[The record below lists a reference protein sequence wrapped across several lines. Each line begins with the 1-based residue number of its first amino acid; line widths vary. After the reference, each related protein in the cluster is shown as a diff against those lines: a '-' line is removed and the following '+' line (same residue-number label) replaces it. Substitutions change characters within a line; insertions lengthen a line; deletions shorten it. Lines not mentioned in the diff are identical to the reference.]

1 MQIRKYEP
9 KDADALRYVCLYCD
23 GFEKYSDDTK
33 KFILSTY
40 CDYYIE
46 IEPENCFVAADENDK
61 AIGYVMCSENADRF
75 LDIFNREYFTRI
87 SESHTSGRYYARES
101 VVPIEKH
108 KDEYPAH
115 LHIDILREYQRQGI
129 GHRLL
134 DALFEHLENIGVR
147 GIMLSM
153 SAGNEKA
160 AAFYDKY
167 GFTLIEKSEDTLI
180 YGKKI
185 K

>member
-9 KDADALRYVCLYCD
+9 KDAEALRYVCLYCD
-23 GFEKYSDDTK
+23 GFENFSDDTK
-33 KFILSTY
+33 NFILSTY

-46 IEPENCFVAADENDK
+46 TEPHNCFVAADENDN
-61 AIGYVMCSENADRF
+61 AIGYVLCAENADSF
-75 LDIFNREYFTRI
+75 LEVFSREYFTRI
-87 SESHTSGRYYARES
+87 AESHTSGRYYARES
-101 VVPIEKH
+101 VVPIEKY

-115 LHIDILREYQRQGI
+115 LHIDILSEYQRMGI

-134 DALFEHLENIGVR
+134 DALFEHLKDIGVS

-153 SAGNEKA
+153 SEKNEKA

-167 GFTLIEKSEDTLI
+167 GFSLIEKSGDTLI